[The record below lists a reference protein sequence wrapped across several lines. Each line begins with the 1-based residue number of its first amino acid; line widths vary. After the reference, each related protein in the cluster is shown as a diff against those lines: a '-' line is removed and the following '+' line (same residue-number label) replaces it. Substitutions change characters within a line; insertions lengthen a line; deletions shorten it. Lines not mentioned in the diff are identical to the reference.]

1 MRLLLLFL
9 FLLSIACLDQLRW
22 LRMAENAGQKY
33 DRIKGKNT
41 KYLFE
46 LDYIANFFPINWF
59 KVYIFLFIP
68 LPSVIPIVAGVF
80 LSALLLFSGS
90 NQRSRDKVAQL
101 HLISILIPLCLSS
114 LILLIPPYP
123 LHHGRQVVELVK
135 IRNQSTLPSLS
146 VSFCF
151 YAHKSRTGKV
161 VSTIP

>member
-1 MRLLLLFL
+1 MTLFGWYHIIESMSAYCILLNKKRTTLN
-9 FLLSIACLDQLRW
+9 I
-22 LRMAENAGQKY
+22 
-33 DRIKGKNT
+33 NT
-41 KYLFE
+41 TSVNSFNRVGE
-46 LDYIANFFPINWF
+46 RGV
-59 KVYIFLFIP
+59 VYIFLFIP
-68 LPSVIPIVAGVF
+68 LPSVIPIEAGVF

-123 LHHGRQVVELVK
+123 LHPGRQVVQLVK

-151 YAHKSRTGKV
+151 YAHKSRTGKLCQQYHKV
-161 VSTIP
+161 

>member
-1 MRLLLLFL
+1 MTLFCWYHIIESMSAYCILLNKKRTTLN
-9 FLLSIACLDQLRW
+9 I
-22 LRMAENAGQKY
+22 
-33 DRIKGKNT
+33 NT
-41 KYLFE
+41 TSVNSFNRVGE
-46 LDYIANFFPINWF
+46 RSV
-59 KVYIFLFIP
+59 VYIFLFIP
-68 LPSVIPIVAGVF
+68 LPSVIPIEAGVF

-135 IRNQSTLPSLS
+135 IRNQSTLPFLS
-146 VSFCF
+146 VSLSF
-151 YAHKSRTGKV
+151 YAHKSRTGKN

>member
-1 MRLLLLFL
+1 MFKGRSRTIFFPSKTLIYGISRDDSKKFNIRTCEHMILG
-9 FLLSIACLDQLRW
+9 QLRIGARATTYAA
-22 LRMAENAGQKY
+22 L
-33 DRIKGKNT
+33 
-41 KYLFE
+41 
-46 LDYIANFFPINWF
+46 
-59 KVYIFLFIP
+59 IFLFIP
-68 LPSVIPIVAGVF
+68 LPSVIPIEVGVF

-135 IRNQSTLPSLS
+135 IRNQSTLPSSS

-151 YAHKSRTGKV
+151 YAH
-161 VSTIP
+161 

>member
-1 MRLLLLFL
+1 MSDSPTWIQEMLAHLKRTSLK
-9 FLLSIACLDQLRW
+9 I
-22 LRMAENAGQKY
+22 
-33 DRIKGKNT
+33 NT
-41 KYLFE
+41 TSVSCFNRVWE
-46 LDYIANFFPINWF
+46 RSVAYIL
-59 KVYIFLFIP
+59 LFIP
-68 LPSVIPIVAGVF
+68 LPSVIPIEAGVF

-90 NQRSRDKVAQL
+90 NQRSKDKVAQL

-151 YAHKSRTGKV
+151 YAHKSRTGKI
-161 VSTIP
+161 VSSIP

>member
-1 MRLLLLFL
+1 MLERVHDDKKRIFL
-9 FLLSIACLDQLRW
+9 KI
-22 LRMAENAGQKY
+22 
-33 DRIKGKNT
+33 NT
-41 KYLFE
+41 TTVNSFNRVGE
-46 LDYIANFFPINWF
+46 RSV
-59 KVYIFLFIP
+59 VYIFLFIP
-68 LPSVIPIVAGVF
+68 LPSVIPIEAGVF

-135 IRNQSTLPSLS
+135 IRNQSNLPSLS

-151 YAHKSRTGKV
+151 YAHKSRTGKN

>member
-1 MRLLLLFL
+1 MNSSNIVGER
-9 FLLSIACLDQLRW
+9 SV
-22 LRMAENAGQKY
+22 
-33 DRIKGKNT
+33 
-41 KYLFE
+41 
-46 LDYIANFFPINWF
+46 
-59 KVYIFLFIP
+59 VYIFLFIP
-68 LPSVIPIVAGVF
+68 LPSVIPIEAGVF

-151 YAHKSRTGKV
+151 YAHKTHSLVQLITKEGL
-161 VSTIP
+161 ILHYYLDQ

>member
-1 MRLLLLFL
+1 MALFCWYHI
-9 FLLSIACLDQLRW
+9 FESISAYCILSNKKRTSLKI
-22 LRMAENAGQKY
+22 
-33 DRIKGKNT
+33 NT
-41 KYLFE
+41 TSVNCFNRVWE
-46 LDYIANFFPINWF
+46 RSVA
-59 KVYIFLFIP
+59 YIFLFIP
-68 LPSVIPIVAGVF
+68 LPSVIPIEAGVF

-135 IRNQSTLPSLS
+135 IRNQSNLPSLS

-151 YAHKSRTGKV
+151 YTHKSRTGKI
-161 VSTIP
+161 VSIIP